1 MIKEDERTL
10 SELGNLG
17 EIVVRL
23 NLLDVTPFLIR
34 RFKAGPDDL
43 ALDAMETLSS
53 LTGIELEYSLLND
66 AEAKRSA
73 IKALKRWWD
82 ERKRER
88 GALRKDGG

>member
-1 MIKEDERTL
+1 
-10 SELGNLG
+10 
-17 EIVVRL
+17 
-23 NLLDVTPFLIR
+23 
-34 RFKAGPDDL
+34 
-43 ALDAMETLSS
+43 METLSA

-88 GALRKDGG
+88 GALRKDGK